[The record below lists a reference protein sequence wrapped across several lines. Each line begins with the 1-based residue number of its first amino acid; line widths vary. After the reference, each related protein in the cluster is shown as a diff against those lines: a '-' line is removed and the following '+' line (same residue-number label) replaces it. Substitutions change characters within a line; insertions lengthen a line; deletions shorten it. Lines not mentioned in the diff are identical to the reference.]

1 MGCKMLNENLQL
13 RLKKVFDARIVAF
26 YEYGGIL
33 ISINRHLAEAQGQDG
48 GIYLESILNR
58 I

>member
-1 MGCKMLNENLQL
+1 MLNENLQL

>member
-1 MGCKMLNENLQL
+1 MLNENLQL
-13 RLKKVFDARIVAF
+13 RLKKVFDVRIVAF
-26 YEYGGIL
+26 YDYGGLL
-33 ISINRHLAEAQGQDG
+33 IRINRHLAEAQGQHG